1 MIIDLY
7 EESQKGL
14 TLIEKAMEKLLMIE
28 SEGLSN
34 SEIAHSLGLESSH
47 QGKQINYLTYSV
59 LGIMMERGSVKKI
72 KNGNKTL
79 YKSNKI

>member
-14 TLIEKAMEKLLMIE
+14 TLIERAIEKLLMIE

-34 SEIAHSLGLESSH
+34 SEIAHSLGLESNH

-59 LGIMMERGSVKKI
+59 LGIMMEKGFVKKI

-79 YKSNKI
+79 YKINKI